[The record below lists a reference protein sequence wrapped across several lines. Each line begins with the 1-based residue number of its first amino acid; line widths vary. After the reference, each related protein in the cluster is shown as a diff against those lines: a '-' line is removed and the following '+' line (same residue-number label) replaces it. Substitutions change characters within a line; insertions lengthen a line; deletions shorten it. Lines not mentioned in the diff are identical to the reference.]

1 MTTYTVVPPTP
12 SVLNKS
18 WIRSLEAR
26 KAVYERSI
34 EDPAA
39 FWSDYAKDNFRW
51 EKYWEDDKVIQY
63 NYDVRKGPIFA
74 KFFEGGTTNMAYNC
88 LDRHIKNGGG
98 DKVAY
103 FWEGNDVGEEVKI
116 TYAELYN
123 DVCKMV
129 SVLKKYGVTK
139 GAKVTLYLPMVL
151 ALPVCMLACARIGA
165 TLNIVFAGFS
175 ATALAGRVSNCQS
188 QIIITADAVMRGPKP
203 IGLKVVVDEAIELIK
218 AEGVIV
224 KTVIVYERKNR
235 NIKMQ
240 AGRDVWYQDEMKAA
254 VPDESFVWM
263 GAEDPLFLLY
273 TSGSTGKPKG
283 VVHSTGGY
291 MVYAQITQKYIF
303 DYHPEDVYWCTAD
316 IGWVTGHTYIVFGPL
331 LNHATSVMFE
341 GVPTHPDAGRCW
353 AVCEKYKVNI
363 FYTAPTAIR
372 ALMKFGEE
380 PVKKYNLSSLRV
392 LGSVGEPINVEA
404 WKWYHEV
411 VGNCKCAI
419 VDTWWQTETGGI
431 LISPLPGSTPT
442 KPSSATLP
450 FFGVQPALVNDK
462 GVVLEG
468 ATEGGLVMKAP
479 HPGICRTV
487 YGDHKRYEETYFQL
501 YPGFYFTG
509 DGCRRDD
516 DGYYWITGRV
526 DDVLNVSGHRLGT
539 AEIENAINSHP
550 DVIESAVVGY
560 PHDIK
565 GVGIYAYITLKDD
578 KDLTPQRQKDIA
590 AVVRK
595 IIGPIAT
602 PDIMHCAPG
611 LPKTRSGKI
620 MRRILRKIATNE
632 LDQLGDVT
640 TLADPSVVEKLI
652 ANKPKA

>member
-1 MTTYTVVPPTP
+1 MTTYDLVPPTADVV
-12 SVLNKS
+12 SHSFIK
-18 WIRSLEAR
+18 SLEER
-26 KAVYERSI
+26 KAIYAKSLS
-34 EDPAA
+34 DPNT

-51 EKYWEDDKVIQY
+51 QKFWDDDKVYSY
-63 NYDVRKGPIFA
+63 NYDVRKGPIEV
-74 KFFEGGTTNMAYNC
+74 KWFEGGKTNVCYNC
-88 LDRHIKNGGG
+88 LDKHIKAGGG
-98 DKVAY
+98 DKTA
-103 FWEGNDVGEEVKI
+103 FLWEGNDVGEEIKI
-116 TYAELYN
+116 TYKELYN
-123 DVCKMV
+123 DVCKMQT
-129 SVLKKYGVTK
+129 VLKKHGVTT
-139 GAKVTLYLPMVL
+139 GSKVTLYLPMVL
-151 ALPVCMLACARIGA
+151 ALPVCMLACARMGA
-165 TLNIVFAGFS
+165 ILNIVFAGFS
-175 ATALAGRVSNCQS
+175 ATALAGRVANCQS
-188 QIIITADAVMRGPKP
+188 EIIVTADAVMRGPKP
-203 IGLKVVVDEAIELIK
+203 IGLKVIVDEAIPLIV
-218 AEGVIV
+218 AEGGKVN
-224 KTVIVYERKNR
+224 TVIVYERKNR
-235 NIKMQ
+235 DIKMT
-240 AGRDVWYQDEMKAA
+240 AGRDVWYQDEMRDA
-254 VPDESFVWM
+254 VPDETLVWRD
-263 GAEDPLFLLY
+263 AEDPLFLLY

-283 VVHSTGGY
+283 VVHTTGGY
-291 MVYAQITQKYIF
+291 MVYASITHKYIF
-303 DYHPEDVYWCTAD
+303 DCHPSDVYWCTAD

-353 AVCEKYKVNI
+353 AVCDKYKVNI

-372 ALMKFGEE
+372 ALMKFGDA
-380 PVKKYNLSSLRV
+380 PVKKHDLSSLRV

-404 WKWYHEV
+404 WKWFHEV
-411 VGNCKCAI
+411 VGNKKCAI

-431 LISPLPGSTPT
+431 LITPLPGSTPT

-450 FFGVQPALVNDK
+450 FFGVEPAILDEK
-462 GVVLEG
+462 GEVLEG
-468 ATEGGLVMKAP
+468 VGTGGLVMKRP

-487 YGDHKRYEETYFQL
+487 YGDHKRYEETYFQM
-501 YPGFYFTG
+501 YPGYYFTG
-509 DGCRRDD
+509 DGCRRDE

-565 GVGIYAYITLKDD
+565 GVGIYAYITLAEGKH
-578 KDLTPQRQKDIA
+578 LTEDVKKSIA

-602 PDIMHCAPG
+602 PDIMHFAPG

-632 LDQLGDVT
+632 VDQLGDIT

-652 ANKPKA
+652 ASKPQ